1 MVRFGQ
7 LAAVVLGV
15 LGVLVPSLAAAEM
28 YCWVDAS
35 GSVTY
40 SNLPPPKEAR
50 LLEIIPEEPPLEPAR
65 VAQAKALAD
74 EARQS
79 QMQALNDRIRQLE
92 QQVELTQRQ
101 PPPAVPYPVAS
112 GPASTCDSEFFDC
125 GGWAGPYY
133 TVGYLAPGSFRHRP
147 FGHHHG
153 DHGAP
158 HAPFAGA
165 GPGRTG
171 GSFLSGGSVHGGGP
185 VHGSGSVHSGGS
197 SHSGGAG
204 YMSGAS
210 FHR

>member
-1 MVRFGQ
+1 M
-7 LAAVVLGV
+7 
-15 LGVLVPSLAAAEM
+15 GVLVPSLAAAEM

-50 LLEIIPEEPPLEPAR
+50 LLEIIPEEAPLPAAQ

-79 QMQALNDRIRQLE
+79 QMQALNDRIRLLE
-92 QQVELTQRQ
+92 QQVEQTQRQ

-112 GPASTCDSEFFDC
+112 VPAATCDPEFFDC
-125 GGWAGPYY
+125 DGWAGPTYY

-165 GPGRTG
+165 GPGRNGASFHGGGSLHGG
-171 GSFLSGGSVHGGGP
+171 GSFHGGG
-185 VHGSGSVHSGGS
+185 SSSRGG
-197 SHSGGAG
+197 GGAG
-204 YMSGAS
+204 HMSGAS